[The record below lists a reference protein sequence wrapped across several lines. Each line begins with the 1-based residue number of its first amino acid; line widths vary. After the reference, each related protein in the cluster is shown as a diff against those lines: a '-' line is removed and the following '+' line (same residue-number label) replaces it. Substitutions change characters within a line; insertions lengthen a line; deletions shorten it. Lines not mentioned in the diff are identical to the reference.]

1 MVSYLQDTNAVEV
14 YDGSNWVSIGAS
26 GDITGV
32 TAGTGI
38 SGGGTSG
45 TVTITN
51 AMATEITA
59 AGDII
64 VGTGSGTFDNLPI
77 GSTGQVLTAD
87 TTVSPYKV
95 KWASAGTSASN
106 YTLLNTGGTSLSGS
120 STTISSLSGYDKFL
134 VRWENAS
141 PNSVQSG
148 LEIRMN
154 ADSTSGNHKYVAVY
168 SGYASGSE
176 FQSGNSWFLT
186 EINSSGSAASVQ
198 FGFLLLDGCNSSGI
212 KTMTGTVGTDGNQAY
227 NLRRSVSGMYIG
239 TSVISSIEFR
249 TAYGTTFD
257 GGTVWIYGAN

>member
-1 MVSYLQDTNAVEV
+1 MSTGRLGAGDTAIQPTIL
-14 YDGSNWVSIGAS
+14 DAK
-26 GDITGV
+26 GDLIV
-32 TAGTGI
+32 A
-38 SGGGTSG
+38 
-45 TVTITN
+45 
-51 AMATEITA
+51 TA
-59 AGDII
+59 ADTPARLA
-64 VGTGSGTFDNLPI
+64 VGSAN
-77 GSTGQVLTAD
+77 QVLTVDSSTA
-87 TTVSPYKV
+87 TGL
-95 KWASAGTSASN
+95 KWASATVAASN
-106 YTLLNTGGTSLSGS
+106 FTLLNTGGTTLSGS

-154 ADSTSGNHKYVAVY
+154 ADSTAGNHKYVAVY
-168 SGYASGSE
+168 AGYASGSE

-212 KTMTGTVGTDGNQAY
+212 KTMTGTVGTDGNQSF
-227 NLRRSVSGMYIG
+227 NLRRAVSGMYIG

-257 GGTVWIYGAN
+257 SGTVWIYGAN